1 MLLSSCSRSLQISE
15 FLKLNPSAQLVNS
28 ANGPSDPTTTYT
40 LSLQTGSA
48 GVVTMHVVLGP
59 LFPERPPACQL
70 TTPLQA
76 LRLHHRYLDASG
88 YLSLHPKLQPAAWTP
103 HSNLGLL
110 IQGLAAE
117 IVQSPPQLV
126 GGQAPAFSASST
138 SPSAQQQQQQQQPQL
153 PGGYGNYSAHQR
165 AANGSYNPPSSQQQ
179 FQPQQQQQSQ
189 SQPSGAPAIP
199 PRQHSPPASSA
210 SISSS
215 SSAGGVVR
223 TRPPDVPTHFP
234 QLDSMSIGDL
244 EDVLWIGEEAVKDQA
259 AEVDVLKQLE
269 ARTQELAAKV
279 TEKARENLAQ
289 RAQLESLTAQL
300 SSESARLR
308 EAQQHHAS
316 LLHRQQRTASK
327 FTLAHLLHQLEGSI
341 AEADEQSEETK
352 ARFEELPKVS
362 SQQQQGAA
370 AGNEDQVL
378 LEQFIKQR
386 MIMHERAA
394 KKERLI
400 EIYGRQ

>member
-1 MLLSSCSRSLQISE
+1 
-15 FLKLNPSAQLVNS
+15 
-28 ANGPSDPTTTYT
+28 
-40 LSLQTGSA
+40 
-48 GVVTMHVVLGP
+48 
-59 LFPERPPACQL
+59 
-70 TTPLQA
+70 
-76 LRLHHRYLDASG
+76 
-88 YLSLHPKLQPAAWTP
+88 
-103 HSNLGLL
+103 
-110 IQGLAAE
+110 
-117 IVQSPPQLV
+117 
-126 GGQAPAFSASST
+126 
-138 SPSAQQQQQQQQPQL
+138 
-153 PGGYGNYSAHQR
+153 
-165 AANGSYNPPSSQQQ
+165 
-179 FQPQQQQQSQ
+179 
-189 SQPSGAPAIP
+189 
-199 PRQHSPPASSA
+199 
-210 SISSS
+210 
-215 SSAGGVVR
+215 
-223 TRPPDVPTHFP
+223 
-234 QLDSMSIGDL
+234 MSIGDL
-244 EDVLWIGEEAVKDQA
+244 EDVLWIGDEAVKDQA

-352 ARFEELPKVS
+352 ARFEELPKVGAAGAGAAA
-362 SQQQQGAA
+362 GAA